1 MRGRG
6 EVEGNDLCLNRV
18 EVGKVGGGRR
28 GRSIFIKILSW
39 WESEYFCLFGR
50 VVGQGK
56 GLSLAINASYT
67 PPLVFKRRIQFL
79 LITK

>member
-28 GRSIFIKILSW
+28 G
-39 WESEYFCLFGR
+39 EEYFHQNF
-50 VVGQGK
+50 VMVGIG
-56 GLSLAINASYT
+56 I
-67 PPLVFKRRIQFL
+67 FL
-79 LITK
+79 LVWKGGGAGEGVEFGY